1 MRIVLWLLTKECRYL
16 LANCPAGSH
25 YNAENASCVK
35 CPVGTYQPVQGQK
48 ECIPCGNDLTT
59 ASNGTIEE
67 SDCFGMF
74 VALFNYL
81 CFLITLYCNW
91 NGLAVTMKRPCI
103 AHFNS
108 PCTAACHCFMLI
120 ILGRVPNVRPG
131 GFRSVILKKKLA
143 KTYHPNTYYFK
154 VETNLTGQSFLNSKL
169 FSLRRD

>member
-1 MRIVLWLLTKECRYL
+1 MRIVLWFLTKKCRCL

-25 YNAENASCVK
+25 YNAENTSCVK

-81 CFLITLYCNW
+81 NFLINLYCYW
-91 NGLAVTMKRPCI
+91 NGLAVTMKRPWI
-103 AHFNS
+103 A
-108 PCTAACHCFMLI
+108 PYHCFMLI
-120 ILGRVPNVRPG
+120 ILGGVTKVRSSDLSSW
-131 GFRSVILKKKLA
+131 RRNSLK
-143 KTYHPNTYYFK
+143 
-154 VETNLTGQSFLNSKL
+154 S
-169 FSLRRD
+169 FSLQYILFYGWD

>member
-1 MRIVLWLLTKECRYL
+1 MRIVLWFLTKKCRYL

-74 VALFNYL
+74 VVLTISL
-81 CFLITLYCNW
+81 SDLSFLITLYCNW
-91 NGLAVTMKRPCI
+91 NWLSVTMKRPCI
-103 AHFNS
+103 A
-108 PCTAACHCFMLI
+108 PCHCFMLI
-120 ILGRVPNVRPG
+120 ILGRVPNVRTG
-131 GFRSVILKKKLA
+131 GLRPVILKKRFA
-143 KTYHPNTYYFK
+143 K
-154 VETNLTGQSFLNSKL
+154 NLLPQYIL
-169 FSLRRD
+169 FYGWD

>member
-1 MRIVLWLLTKECRYL
+1 MFLLVLFKEISSIDVFLVEINVQTILPQTHSLCIVNFSSCSFYMANKNAYRVMIPNKKCRYL

-74 VALFNYL
+74 V
-81 CFLITLYCNW
+81 
-91 NGLAVTMKRPCI
+91 V
-103 AHFNS
+103 
-108 PCTAACHCFMLI
+108 
-120 ILGRVPNVRPG
+120 
-131 GFRSVILKKKLA
+131 
-143 KTYHPNTYYFK
+143 
-154 VETNLTGQSFLNSKL
+154 LTI
-169 FSLRRD
+169 